1 MSSSSR
7 ISISLKSV
15 TRPYSFLP
23 GRRAGLVLLGL
34 CGLVRVSAFAGQT
47 RLPALPTGFRRGRAF
62 SGLAPGRTEAAEHQ
76 GPGLLPGAPPGA
88 RSVGLLPGQTGLPE
102 DTDRWGR
109 SQVPGG
115 RGGFQTCR
123 GSSAQPA
130 GLRRGLGP
138 ALRPRPAAS
147 RTGPEAPAVV
157 PGWLPSCSCGR
168 TRPGDL
174 LLHRPTRVDPQK
186 RLLHQGCEAGS
197 ASPSRP
203 LGGQGLLR
211 RIPSPRR
218 CVSKHFLF
226 NSPDPPGG
234 QC

>member
-1 MSSSSR
+1 M
-7 ISISLKSV
+7 LAWF
-15 TRPYSFLP
+15 FL
-23 GRRAGLVLLGL
+23 
-34 CGLVRVSAFAGQT
+34 VSAALHGCLRSQEQT
-47 RLPALPTGFRRGRAF
+47 HLPALPTGFRRGRAF

-147 RTGPEAPAVV
+147 RAAPEAPAVV
-157 PGWLPSCSCGR
+157 PGRLPSCSCGR

-174 LLHRPTRVDPQK
+174 LLHRPTRVAPQK
-186 RLLHQGCEAGS
+186 RLLHQGCEAGVRVTL
-197 ASPSRP
+197 SPSGRP
-203 LGGQGLLR
+203 GSAAPHPLT
-211 RIPSPRR
+211 PSV
-218 CVSKHFLF
+218 CF
-226 NSPDPPGG
+226 
-234 QC
+234 

>member
-1 MSSSSR
+1 M
-7 ISISLKSV
+7 LAWF
-15 TRPYSFLP
+15 FL
-23 GRRAGLVLLGL
+23 
-34 CGLVRVSAFAGQT
+34 VSAALYGCLHSQD
-47 RLPALPTGFRRGRAF
+47 RLASRSTDCFRRGRAF

-147 RTGPEAPAVV
+147 RAAPEAPTVV

-168 TRPGDL
+168 TRPGTSCCTARL
-174 LLHRPTRVDPQK
+174 AWIPRNGCYTRAA
-186 RLLHQGCEAGS
+186 RRGS

-203 LGGQGLLR
+203 LGGRGLLR

-218 CVSKHFLF
+218 CVSEHFLF

>member
-1 MSSSSR
+1 M
-7 ISISLKSV
+7 LAWF
-15 TRPYSFLP
+15 FL
-23 GRRAGLVLLGL
+23 
-34 CGLVRVSAFAGQT
+34 VSAALYGCLHSQEQT
-47 RLPALPTGFRRGRAF
+47 RLPALPTVSGGEGPSPAWRLGGPRRLSTRAQGCFRVPRRVHGQWACYQGRRGCRKT
-62 SGLAPGRTEAAEHQ
+62 RTGGAGAKS
-76 GPGLLPGAPPGA
+76 PGAGA
-88 RSVGLLPGQTGLPE
+88 A
-102 DTDRWGR
+102 
-109 SQVPGG
+109 
-115 RGGFQTCR
+115 F
-123 GSSAQPA
+123 
-130 GLRRGLGP
+130 
-138 ALRPRPAAS
+138 RPAAGAAHS
-147 RTGPEAPAVV
+147 QQACGGALVLRSARAPQPPAQPPRLEAPAVV

-186 RLLHQGCEAGS
+186 RLLHQGCEAGVCS

-203 LGGQGLLR
+203 LGGRGLLR